1 VIKQISE
8 LQFGDLIFWDGD
20 TWIACE
26 GDQDSRVILHEYW
39 YRRPRRLMPCDGP
52 VPVFAQRSNY
62 ESQL

>member
-8 LQFGDLIFWDGD
+8 LQPGDLIFFQGD

-26 GDQDSRVILHEYW
+26 GDKDSRVILHEYW
-39 YRRPRRLMPCDGP
+39 YRRPRRLLPSDGP
-52 VPVFAQRSNY
+52 VPVFAQLFNY